1 MLKKKK
7 TGNSKDDQENYF
19 TSGTDG
25 GLCSVLLTPNL
36 PFDLDYF
43 EVFQSLMEILVEVY
57 AKLMEWK
64 PRTSSSAAI
73 GTDRSLSREDITPSG
88 QADSAFR
95 DGINRIDSKI
105 MKLISLLMKELDDI
119 SVKVTNDCL
128 AEIDPLIFLKK
139 EVEEKADDDDNAT
152 ETGSSALISTV
163 YE

>member
-1 MLKKKK
+1 
-7 TGNSKDDQENYF
+7 
-19 TSGTDG
+19 
-25 GLCSVLLTPNL
+25 
-36 PFDLDYF
+36 
-43 EVFQSLMEILVEVY
+43 MEILVEVY

-73 GTDRSLSREDITPSG
+73 GTDRSLSREDITASG

-119 SVKVTNDCL
+119 SAKVTNDCL

-139 EVEEKADDDDNAT
+139 EVEEKADDDDNAA